1 MATTNKKY
9 IELRQQRDFGQVI
22 STSFEFLFAN
32 FAGFFKTVFLITGLT
47 FVLSISLFSLWL
59 YKFINGVSEGVR
71 ATRYGRQSSSD
82 ALMTMFGGMNLLYL
96 ILGGVVLI
104 FSLMFTYLTVYS
116 YIKIYVNNRK
126 LMDIS
131 IGDVWNEVKKR
142 LPKYIGGG
150 ILFVI
155 IVTLLNA
162 LSVALDSV
170 GFLQFIIGL
179 FTNAFIIYTYLY
191 FLVLVNEEDVSVL
204 DAFGR
209 SFYLVS
215 GRWWFTFGIFFV
227 LFLLCYILTLLLSFT
242 GIFIGGLVSNF
253 FGYAVSKYIT
263 FLLVITGSVLGTI
276 YLYMVFCFFIIKNSV
291 LYYSYSEQK
300 DSIGLLENIEALV
313 TQTTQEPSQ
322 AVRTERSNQQFTNDE
337 TEEEF

>member
-1 MATTNKKY
+1 MASTNKKY

-32 FAGFFKTVFLITGLT
+32 FAGFFKTVFLITGFT
-47 FVLSISLFSLWL
+47 FVLSISLFSLWF
-59 YKFINGVSEGVR
+59 YKLINGFSSGVR
-71 ATRYGRQSSSD
+71 ATRYGSDKSSD
-82 ALMTMFGGMNLLYL
+82 ALLAMFGGMNLFYL
-96 ILGGVVLI
+96 IIGAVVLL

-116 YIKIYVNNRK
+116 YIKIYVHNRK
-126 LMDIS
+126 LTDIS
-131 IGDVWNEVKKR
+131 IGEVWTEVKKR

-150 ILFVI
+150 ILFII

-162 LSVALDSV
+162 LSIALESV

-179 FTNAFIIYTYLY
+179 ITNAFGIYAYLY
-191 FLVLVNEEDVSVL
+191 FLVLVNEEEVSVL

-215 GRWWFTFGIFFV
+215 GKWWFTFGVFFV

-242 GIFIGGLVSNF
+242 GVFVGGMVSNF
-253 FGYAVSKYIT
+253 FGYAVSKYVT
-263 FLLVITGSVLGTI
+263 FLLVVSGGVLGTI

-300 DSIGLLENIEALV
+300 DSIGLLENIEALA
-313 TQTTQEPSQ
+313 TQTDQEPSQ
-322 AVRTERSNQQFTNDE
+322 AVKTERSTQQFTNDE

>member
-1 MATTNKKY
+1 MSSTRKKY
-9 IELRQQRDFGQVI
+9 IELRQQRYFGQVI

-32 FAGFFKTVFLITGLT
+32 FAGFFKTVFLITGFT
-47 FVLSISLFSLWL
+47 FVLSISLFSLWF
-59 YKFINGVSEGVR
+59 YKLINGFSSGLR
-71 ATRYGRQSSSD
+71 ATRYGSDKSSD
-82 ALMTMFGGMNLLYL
+82 ALLAMFGGMNLFYL
-96 ILGGVVLI
+96 IIGAVVLL

-116 YIKIYVNNRK
+116 YIKIYVHNRK

-131 IGDVWNEVKKR
+131 IGEVWNEVKKR

-155 IVTLLNA
+155 IITLLNA
-162 LSVALDSV
+162 LSIALESV

-179 FTNAFIIYTYLY
+179 VINAFGIYAYLY
-191 FLVLVNEEDVSVL
+191 FLVLVNEEEVSVL

-215 GRWWFTFGIFFV
+215 GKWWFTFGVFFV

-242 GIFIGGLVSNF
+242 GVFIGGMVSNF
-253 FGYAVSKYIT
+253 FGYAVSKYVT
-263 FLLVITGSVLGTI
+263 FLLVVSGGVLGTI
-276 YLYMVFCFFIIKNSV
+276 YLYMIFCFFIIKNSV

-300 DSIGLLENIEALV
+300 DSIGLLENIEALA
-313 TQTTQEPSQ
+313 TQTDLEPSQ
-322 AVRTERSNQQFTNDE
+322 AVKTERSTQQFTNDE